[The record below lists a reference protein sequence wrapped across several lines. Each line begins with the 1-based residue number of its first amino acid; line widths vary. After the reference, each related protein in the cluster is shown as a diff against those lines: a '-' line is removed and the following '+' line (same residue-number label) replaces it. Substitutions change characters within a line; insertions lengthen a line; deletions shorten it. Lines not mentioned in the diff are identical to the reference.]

1 MIRRVKMK
9 LSENTVNVLKN
20 FSNINQN
27 ILVKEGDT
35 LNTMSTMKNIIG
47 RAKVT
52 ETFDTQFGIYDLNE
66 FLGVLSLSKDADLAF
81 EDSFVKVKNGRSTVK
96 YFYSDPSI
104 LVTIPDGFNP
114 PETDCTF
121 RITQQLLTDVS
132 KACAVLQ
139 LPDVV
144 LRNDDD
150 GTTAV
155 MVATDLKNT
164 TSHEYKVSLDPID
177 FDANFHFKI
186 DNLKVI
192 AGDYNMHIV
201 TEKNVSHWVHDNGVV
216 EYWIALEA
224 TSGQ

>member
-1 MIRRVKMK
+1 MTRRIMMK
-9 LSENTVNVLKN
+9 LSETTINVLKN

-35 LNTMSTMKNIIG
+35 LHTMSTMKNIIG
-47 RAKVT
+47 RATVT
-52 ETFDTQFGIYDLNE
+52 ETFDRQFGIYDLNE
-66 FLGVLSLSKDADLAF
+66 FLGVMSLSKEPDLLF
-81 EDSFVKVKNGRSTVK
+81 DESFVRVQNGKSVVK

-104 LVTIPDGFNP
+104 LVTIPDGFSP

-121 RITQQLLTDVS
+121 KITEDVLKDVT

-144 LRNDDD
+144 LRNDED

-155 MVATDLKNT
+155 LVATDLKNS

-192 AGDYNMHIV
+192 AGDYNMHV
-201 TEKNVSHWVHDNGVV
+201 VKEKNVSHWVHDNGVV

>member
-1 MIRRVKMK
+1 MTRRIMMK
-9 LSENTVNVLKN
+9 LSETTINVLKN

-35 LNTMSTMKNIIG
+35 LHTMSTMKNIIG
-47 RAKVT
+47 RATVT
-52 ETFDTQFGIYDLNE
+52 ETFDRQFGIYDLNE
-66 FLGVLSLSKDADLAF
+66 FLGVMSLSKEPDLLF
-81 EDSFVKVKNGRSTVK
+81 DESFVRVQNGKSVVK

>member
-1 MIRRVKMK
+1 M
-9 LSENTVNVLKN
+9 
-20 FSNINQN
+20 
-27 ILVKEGDT
+27 
-35 LNTMSTMKNIIG
+35 
-47 RAKVT
+47 
-52 ETFDTQFGIYDLNE
+52 
-66 FLGVLSLSKDADLAF
+66 LSLSKDADLAF
-81 EDSFVKVKNGRSTVK
+81 EESFVKVKNGRSTVK

-104 LVTIPDGFNP
+104 LVTIPEGFSP
-114 PETDCTF
+114 PVTDFTVK
-121 RITQQLLTDVS
+121 ITQDILTDVR

-155 MVATDLKNT
+155 LVATDLKNS

-186 DNLKVI
+186 DNLKLI
-192 AGDYNMHIV
+192 SGDYSMHVV
-201 TEKNVSHWVHDNGVV
+201 TEKNVSHWVHDNGVI

>member
-1 MIRRVKMK
+1 MK

-20 FSNINQN
+20 FSDINQN
-27 ILVKEGDT
+27 ILVKEGDI

-52 ETFDTQFGIYDLNE
+52 ESFDKEFGIYDLNE

-81 EDSFVKVKNGRSTVK
+81 EESFVKVKNGRSTVK

-104 LVTIPDGFNP
+104 LVTIPEGFSP
-114 PETDCTF
+114 PVTDFTVK
-121 RITQQLLTDVS
+121 ITQDILTDVRKS
-132 KACAVLQ
+132 CAVLQ

-155 MVATDLKNT
+155 LVATDLKNS

-186 DNLKVI
+186 DNLKLI
-192 AGDYNMHIV
+192 AGDYSMHVV
-201 TEKNVSHWVHDNGVV
+201 TEKNVSHWVHDNGVI

>member
-1 MIRRVKMK
+1 MTRRIMMK
-9 LSENTVNVLKN
+9 LSETTINVLKN

-35 LNTMSTMKNIIG
+35 LHTMSTMKNIIG
-47 RAKVT
+47 RATVT
-52 ETFDTQFGIYDLNE
+52 ETFDRQFGIYDLNE
-66 FLGVLSLSKDADLAF
+66 FLGVMSLSKEPDLLF
-81 EDSFVKVKNGRSTVK
+81 DESFVRVQNGKSVVK

-104 LVTIPDGFNP
+104 LVTIPDGFSP

-121 RITQQLLTDVS
+121 KITEYVLKDVT

-144 LRNDDD
+144 LRNDED

-155 MVATDLKNT
+155 LVATDLKNS

-186 DNLKVI
+186 DNLKMI
-192 AGDYNMHIV
+192 DGDYDMHIV
-201 TEKNVSHWVHDNGVV
+201 SDKNVSHWVHTNGTV

-224 TSGQ
+224 TSG

>member
-20 FSNINQN
+20 FSDINQN
-27 ILVKEGDT
+27 ILVKEGDI

-52 ETFDTQFGIYDLNE
+52 ESFDKEFGIYDLNE

-81 EDSFVKVKNGRSTVK
+81 EESFVKVKNGRSTVK

-104 LVTIPDGFNP
+104 LVTIPEGFSP
-114 PETDCTF
+114 PVTDFTVK
-121 RITQQLLTDVS
+121 ITQDILTDVR

-155 MVATDLKNT
+155 LVATDLKNS

-186 DNLKVI
+186 DNLKMIGGGYDMSV
-192 AGDYNMHIV
+192 ASD
-201 TEKNVSHWVHDNGVV
+201 KNVSRWTHQTKEI